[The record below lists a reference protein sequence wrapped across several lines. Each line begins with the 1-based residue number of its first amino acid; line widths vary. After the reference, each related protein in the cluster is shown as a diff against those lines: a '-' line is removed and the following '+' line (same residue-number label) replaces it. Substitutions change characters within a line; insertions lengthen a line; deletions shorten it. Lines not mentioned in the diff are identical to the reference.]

1 MSPFPSWSVI
11 PDGWA
16 AHHRPTT
23 NSTMQ
28 TAAQIIR
35 VTGPEPYPRPPG
47 WQAHEVLW
55 ETKVRV
61 QALDN
66 ATRESDAGEQLS
78 TIRRYL
84 VTAPVEGAP
93 AIRLGAT
100 ADQVLVLGRRL
111 RVVDIAPGT
120 YLWEV
125 DLICEENLTQ
135 SGPVDLTPQEV
146 P

>member
-11 PDGWA
+11 PPRWA
-16 AHHRPTT
+16 EHHRPTV
-23 NSTMQ
+23 NSTMRSP
-28 TAAQIIR
+28 AQIIR
-35 VTGPEPYPRPPG
+35 VSGPEPYPRPPG
-47 WQAHEVLW
+47 WVPHEVLW
-55 ETKVRV
+55 SPLVRV

-84 VTAPVEGAP
+84 VAAPVEGAP
-93 AIRLGAT
+93 ALRLGAK

-111 RVVDIAPGT
+111 RIVDIAPGT
-120 YLWEV
+120 YLWEM

-135 SGPVDLTPQEV
+135 AGPVDLTPQEV